1 MKSLNMFQSAT
12 LRLTAWYVAILIVLS
27 LCFSF
32 IVYNIAAHEIG
43 RAFGPQRAGESRI
56 FIDDE
61 SVQMLR
67 VQRVEQGNRSIVAN
81 LVLFN
86 LIVLVAG
93 AFASYLLARRT
104 LQPIEES
111 HEAQSRFASD
121 AAHELRTPLAV
132 MQAELEVELRDTKS
146 TKKSHE
152 AAIRSSLEEV
162 DRLHTLTERLLSLSS
177 QQELELGAVQIED
190 VAIDAVNQ
198 VIPTAS
204 SKKISINNKVGSQ
217 NVIAQS
223 DSLRDV
229 LIILLDN
236 AIKYSPDGSNIELTS
251 GAADKHAYI
260 SITDNG
266 DGISESELEK
276 IFDRF
281 YRSDE
286 SRSKTNVDGHGLG
299 LSIARSLVDQ
309 MDGDIVVASTLGK
322 GSNFTIK
329 LPLASD

>member
-12 LRLTAWYVAILIVLS
+12 LRLTAWYVAILMILS

-32 IVYNIAAHEIG
+32 IVYNIASHELG

-61 SVQMLR
+61 SVQVLR
-67 VQRVEQGNRSIVAN
+67 IQRVEQGNQSIIAN

-104 LQPIEES
+104 LQPIEEA

-132 MQAELEVELRDTKS
+132 MQAELEVELRDDKS

-162 DRLHTLTERLLSLSS
+162 DRLRTLTERLLSLSS
-177 QQELELGAVQIED
+177 QQELELSAVQIED
-190 VAIDAVNQ
+190 VAIDAVDH

-204 SKKISINNKVGSQ
+204 FKNVSIDNKIGSQ

-251 GAADKHAYI
+251 TVADKHVYI
-260 SITDNG
+260 SVSDNG
-266 DGISESELEK
+266 DGISVSEIDK

-286 SRSKTNVDGHGLG
+286 SRSKKNVDGHGLG
-299 LSIARSLVDQ
+299 LSIAKSLVNQ
-309 MDGDIVVASTLGK
+309 MGGDIAVVSELGK
-322 GSNFTIK
+322 GSNFTVK
-329 LPLASD
+329 LPLAND

>member
-1 MKSLNMFQSAT
+1 MKSLDMFQSAT
-12 LRLTAWYVAILIVLS
+12 LRLTAWYVVILMALS

-32 IVYNIAAHEIG
+32 IVYNIASHELG

-61 SVQMLR
+61 SVQVLR
-67 VQRVEQGNRSIVAN
+67 IQRVEQGNRSIISN

-86 LIVLVAG
+86 LVVLVAG
-93 AFASYLLARRT
+93 SFASYLLARRT
-104 LQPIEES
+104 LQPIEEA

-132 MQAELEVELRDTKS
+132 MQTEMEVELRDVKS

-162 DRLHTLTERLLSLSS
+162 DRLRTLTERLLALSS
-177 QQELELGAVQIED
+177 RHGLELGSVQIED
-190 VAIDAVNQ
+190 VAIDAVNH
-198 VIPTAS
+198 VIPMAS
-204 SKKISINNKVGSQ
+204 LKKTSIDNKVGSQ

-229 LIILLDN
+229 LIIFLDN
-236 AIKYSPDGSNIELTS
+236 AIKYSPNGSKIELTS
-251 GAADKHAYI
+251 TVADKHVYI
-260 SITDNG
+260 SVSDNG
-266 DGISESELEK
+266 DGIGESEIEK

-281 YRSDE
+281 YCSDE
-286 SRSKTNVDGHGLG
+286 SRSKTNVEGHGLG
-299 LSIARSLVDQ
+299 LSIAKSLVDQ
-309 MDGDIVVASTLGK
+309 MGGDIVVTSTLGK
-322 GSNFTIK
+322 GSNFTVK
-329 LPLASD
+329 LPLAND

>member
-1 MKSLNMFQSAT
+1 MKSLDMFQSAT
-12 LRLTAWYVAILIVLS
+12 LRLTAWYVAILMILS

-32 IVYNIAAHEIG
+32 IVYNIASHEIG

-61 SVQMLR
+61 SVQVLR
-67 VQRVEQGNRSIVAN
+67 IQRVEQGNRSIVAN

-86 LIVLVAG
+86 IVVLVAG
-93 AFASYLLARRT
+93 TFASYLLARRT
-104 LQPIEES
+104 LQPIEEA

-132 MQAELEVELRDTKS
+132 MQAELEVELRDAKS

-152 AAIRSSLEEV
+152 TAIRSSLEEV
-162 DRLHTLTERLLSLSS
+162 DRLRTLTERLLSLST
-177 QQELELGAVQIED
+177 QQEIELSSVQIED
-190 VAIDAVNQ
+190 VAIDAVNH
-198 VIPTAS
+198 VIPSAS
-204 SKKISINNKVGSQ
+204 SKKISIDNKVGSQ

-236 AIKYSPDGSNIELTS
+236 AIKYSPDGSEIELAS
-251 GAADKHAYI
+251 GVADKNAYI

-266 DGISESELEK
+266 DGISESEIEK
-276 IFDRF
+276 VFDRF
-281 YRSDE
+281 YRSDK

-299 LSIARSLVDQ
+299 LSIAKSLIDQ
-309 MDGDIVVASTLGK
+309 MGGDIVATSTLGK
-322 GSNFTIK
+322 GSNFTVK
-329 LPLASD
+329 LPLAND